1 MELSEI
7 EKGFESFYPNG
18 ETCEFTAHAA
28 AQICEVI
35 MKPKNIDAE
44 PYVDEICNMFELTS
58 NFDIDFV
65 REILN
70 RMIKDSKPISTLEA

>member
-1 MELSEI
+1 MKLTEI
-7 EKGFESFYPNG
+7 EKGFQSFYPNG

-35 MKPKNIDAE
+35 MKPKNINIE

-58 NFDIDFV
+58 NMDIDFV

-70 RMIKDSKPISTLEA
+70 RMIKDDKPISIFEA